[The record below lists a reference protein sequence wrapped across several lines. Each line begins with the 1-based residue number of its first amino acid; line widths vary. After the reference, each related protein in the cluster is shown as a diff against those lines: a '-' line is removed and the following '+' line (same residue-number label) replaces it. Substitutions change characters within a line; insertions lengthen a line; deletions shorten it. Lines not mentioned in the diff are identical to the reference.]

1 MGGIREGWRNRE
13 GGRER
18 VRVVAVEAG
27 GRGVVVGVASGS
39 RVGGRVGLVEAEWEW
54 SGSSMKVG

>member
-39 RVGGRVGLVEAEWEW
+39 RVGGRVGLVKAE
-54 SGSSMKVG
+54 